1 MTMTAE
7 QTQQSDIWWVFLL
20 QGIAA
25 IILGIL
31 MLTAPGATLLIL
43 VTMLGI
49 YWLVRGVL
57 SFVRVFVDRSVPWF
71 WSLLIAI
78 VGIIAGLAVLKHPL
92 IAALAVPASLVI
104 IIGVLGVVIGVLDI
118 IGGISGGGF
127 GSFVLGVISVLIG
140 LLLLSSP
147 FQAGLAV
154 PIVFASLLLFE
165 GIALIV
171 WAFRVRA

>member
-1 MTMTAE
+1 MATTTE

-25 IILGIL
+25 IILGLL
-31 MLTAPGATLLIL
+31 MLTAPGATLLLL

-49 YWLVRGVL
+49 YWLVMGVL
-57 SFVRVFVDRSVPWF
+57 AFVRVFVDHSVPWF

-78 VGIIAGLAVLKHPL
+78 VGVIAGLAVLKHPL
-92 IAALAVPASLVI
+92 VAALAVPASLVI
-104 IIGVLGVVIGVLDI
+104 IIGVLGVVIGLLDI
-118 IGGISGGGF
+118 IGGFTGGGI

-140 LLLLSSP
+140 VLLLNSP
-147 FQAGLAV
+147 VTAGLAL
-154 PIVFASLLLFE
+154 PIAFGILLLIE
-165 GIALIV
+165 GVILVV

>member
-1 MTMTAE
+1 MATTTE

-25 IILGIL
+25 IILGLL
-31 MLTAPGATLLIL
+31 MLTAPGATLLLL

-49 YWLVRGVL
+49 YWLVMGVL
-57 SFVRVFVDRSVPWF
+57 AFVRVFVDHSVPWF

-78 VGIIAGLAVLKHPL
+78 VGVVAGLAVLKHPL
-92 IAALAVPASLVI
+92 VAALAVPASLVI

-118 IGGISGGGF
+118 IGGFTGGGI

-140 LLLLSSP
+140 MLLLNSP
-147 FQAGLAV
+147 VSAGLAL
-154 PIVFASLLLFE
+154 PILFGILLLIE
-165 GIALIV
+165 GVVLIV
-171 WAFRVRA
+171 WAFRLRV

>member
-1 MTMTAE
+1 MATTTE

-25 IILGIL
+25 IILGLL
-31 MLTAPGATLLIL
+31 MLTAPGATLLLL

-49 YWLVRGVL
+49 YWLVMGVL
-57 SFVRVFVDRSVPWF
+57 AFVRVFVDHSVPWF

-78 VGIIAGLAVLKHPL
+78 VGVIAGIAVLKHPL
-92 IAALAVPASLVI
+92 VAALAVPASLVI
-104 IIGVLGVVIGVLDI
+104 IIGVLGVVIGLLDI
-118 IGGISGGGF
+118 IGGFTGGGI

-140 LLLLSSP
+140 LLLLNSP
-147 FQAGLAV
+147 VAAGLAL
-154 PIVFASLLLFE
+154 PIAFGILLLIE
-165 GIALIV
+165 GVILVV

>member
-31 MLTAPGATLLIL
+31 MFTAPGATLLVL

-49 YWLVRGVL
+49 YWLVMGVL

-118 IGGISGGGF
+118 IGGITGGGF
-127 GSFVLGVISVLIG
+127 GSFVMGVISVLIG

-154 PIVFASLLLFE
+154 PIVFAILLLIE
-165 GIALIV
+165 GVALIV